1 MAITYHAGRRIQAT
15 QADFDGISI
24 ARIGSLSHAETAVT
38 GSTTWTYSHTNASG
52 SNRIMFCSIGTESN
66 GGDTVTGIDYGG
78 QALVKIAN
86 ALNPTSVNNVT
97 LWYLLESGIASASN
111 TTITITQNINTPK
124 TVSCAIS
131 YENVDQ
137 SSPISEYKTDIS
149 EVATLTGLSLTES
162 SGNVLVC
169 TVGNG
174 STNSATFPATMTEQ
188 YDSMDY
194 TQVGTNLCFGDRLS
208 ITNGSIDPAPT
219 NSGVNR
225 NTGISVEIAKVAST
239 FVPNAQVGS
248 RFEETDTRKIYYRD
262 DVDFKE
268 LDGNEATN
276 YRSESWYE
284 QLSGETP

>member
-1 MAITYHAGRRIQAT
+1 MTISYQSGRRIQGT
-15 QADFDGISI
+15 STDFNGISI
-24 ARIGSLSHAETAVT
+24 ARIGSLSHAETTAT
-38 GSTTWTYSHTNASG
+38 GSTTYTYSHTNASG
-52 SNRIMFCSIGTESN
+52 SNRIMLVSIGTEGS
-66 GGDTVTGIDYGG
+66 GDSVTGIDYGG

-131 YENVDQ
+131 YKNVDQ
-137 SSPISEYKTDIS
+137 SSPISEYATDIS

-174 STNSATFPATMTEQ
+174 SGYSATFPATMTEQ
-188 YDSMDY
+188 YDSIDY

-248 RFEETDTRKIYYRD
+248 RFEETDTRKIYYKD
-262 DVDFKE
+262 DVDWKE
-268 LDGNEATN
+268 LGVTPTN

-284 QLSGETP
+284 QLSGESP